1 MKPRKYPYSGRQRL
15 VRKEMPRLINLGNIA
30 INSEL
35 VQYIDFIKKLG
46 PNQSLLIIRIN
57 KLLSYREKEIRIL
70 MDIDRVVARL
80 NQYSDN

>member
-1 MKPRKYPYSGRQRL
+1 L
-15 VRKEMPRLINLGNIA
+15 LGNIA

-46 PNQSLLIIRIN
+46 SNQSLLIIRIN
-57 KLLSYREKEIRIL
+57 KLLSYREKEIRVL

>member
-1 MKPRKYPYSGRQRL
+1 MKPRKYPYSEQRL
-15 VRKEMPRLINLGNIA
+15 VRKEMPKFINLGNIA

-46 PNQSLLIIRIN
+46 PNQPLLIIRIN